1 MFTDHCYTDEQLPFV
16 EGCYA
21 VEGNI
26 KNRVFCPD
34 RYARSIQLPH
44 LLNSLICKPG
54 TGVNLTQKRNWMSLV
69 LAMEPPLKHGD
80 RYYIFFHVKGTGI
93 QNNGRHEV
101 ILYVESAYAKELRI
115 DVRRRAPFG
124 RVVEETV
131 FGIQQTKGGKS
142 RP

>member
-1 MFTDHCYTDEQLPFV
+1 
-16 EGCYA
+16 
-21 VEGNI
+21 
-26 KNRVFCPD
+26 
-34 RYARSIQLPH
+34 
-44 LLNSLICKPG
+44 
-54 TGVNLTQKRNWMSLV
+54 MSLV

-80 RYYIFFHVKGTGI
+80 RYYIFFHVKRTGI
-93 QNNGRHEV
+93 LNNGRYEV

-115 DVRRRAPFG
+115 DVKRRAPFG